1 MHLQQQVT
9 RQFLSPRSRLFML
22 AAALLFLLTQTV
34 VLQHTHDGDLQRHGD
49 CQICL
54 KAGSKHDLAVAGGI
68 AERVPV
74 ATHPYLVTVV
84 NTVDRDV
91 PLQKSRAPPR
101 LA

>member
-22 AAALLFLLTQTV
+22 AAALLFLLSQAV
-34 VLQHTHDGDLQRHGD
+34 VLQHTHDGDLQRHAD

-54 KAGSKHDLAVAGGI
+54 KAGSKHDLAVVGGI
-68 AERVPV
+68 AEPAPV
-74 ATHPYLVTVV
+74 AMYSYLAAVV